1 MIAYLLEN
9 MWQLWAVVAVLGLMF
24 ELTSGDFFIVCF
36 SIGACA
42 AAIVSPFAGLYVQLI
57 VFGVVTALSIY
68 QVRPFA
74 LRYLH
79 RNEENRVSNAD
90 ALIGRQGHVT
100 ETIQEKGFGR
110 VAIDGDDWKAVSE
123 DGSVIEKGDDVEIIK
138 LDSIIVT
145 VRKCN

>member
-9 MWQLWAVVAVLGLMF
+9 MWQLWAVVAVLGLLL

-110 VAIDGDDWKAVSE
+110 VAIDGDDWKAVSADE
-123 DGSVIEKGDDVEIIK
+123 TEIPIGTRVMVVNRE
-138 LDSIIVT
+138 SIIISV
-145 VRKCN
+145 VKD

>member
-9 MWQLWAVVAVLGLMF
+9 MWQLWAVVAVLGLML

-110 VAIDGDDWKAVSE
+110 VAIDGDDWKAVSADE
-123 DGSVIEKGDDVEIIK
+123 TEIPIGTRVK
-138 LDSIIVT
+138 VVNRESIIISV
-145 VRKCN
+145 VKD

>member
-42 AAIVSPFAGLYVQLI
+42 AAIVSPFAGLYVQLS

-110 VAIDGDDWKAVSE
+110 VAIDGDDWKAVSADE
-123 DGSVIEKGDDVEIIK
+123 TEIPIGTRVK
-138 LDSIIVT
+138 VVNRESIIISV
-145 VRKCN
+145 VKD

>member
-110 VAIDGDDWKAVSE
+110 VAIDGDDWKAVSADE
-123 DGSVIEKGDDVEIIK
+123 TEIPIGTRVK
-138 LDSIIVT
+138 VVNRESIIISV
-145 VRKCN
+145 VKD

>member
-9 MWQLWAVVAVLGLMF
+9 MWQLWAVVAVLGLLL

-110 VAIDGDDWKAVSE
+110 VAIDGDDWKAVSADE
-123 DGSVIEKGDDVEIIK
+123 TEIPIGTRVK
-138 LDSIIVT
+138 VVNRESIIISV
-145 VRKCN
+145 VKD

>member
-9 MWQLWAVVAVLGLMF
+9 MWQLWAVVAVLGLLL

-42 AAIVSPFAGLYVQLI
+42 AAMVSPFAGLYVQLI

-110 VAIDGDDWKAVSE
+110 VAIDGDDWKAVSADE
-123 DGSVIEKGDDVEIIK
+123 TEIPIGTRVK
-138 LDSIIVT
+138 VVNRESIIISV
-145 VRKCN
+145 VKD

>member
-9 MWQLWAVVAVLGLMF
+9 MWQLWAVVAVLGLLL
-24 ELTSGDFFIVCF
+24 ELTSGDFFIICF

-42 AAIVSPFAGLYVQLI
+42 AAMVSPFAGLYVQLI

-110 VAIDGDDWKAVSE
+110 VAIDGDDWKAVSADE
-123 DGSVIEKGDDVEIIK
+123 TEIPIGTRVK
-138 LDSIIVT
+138 VVNRESIIISV
-145 VRKCN
+145 VKD